1 MVRLNRGL
9 LDSLNGLYG
18 HSHNH
23 DDHDENLPIND
34 IDDITGENVWV
45 ATSRFR
51 DRDGTQRNRSVAEIV
66 A

>member
-1 MVRLNRGL
+1 MERLNHGL
-9 LDSLNGLYG
+9 LDLLNGLYG
-18 HSHNH
+18 RSHNH
-23 DDHDENLPIND
+23 DEHLPTND